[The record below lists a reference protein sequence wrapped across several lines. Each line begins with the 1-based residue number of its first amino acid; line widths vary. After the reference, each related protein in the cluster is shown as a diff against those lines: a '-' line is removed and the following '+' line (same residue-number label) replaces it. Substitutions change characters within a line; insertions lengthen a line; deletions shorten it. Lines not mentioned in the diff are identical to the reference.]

1 MAWLTA
7 PGTINRQLFTRN
19 VVRIEQHGS
28 GISIMSQHQEP
39 GAVSTHLQSFGDRF
53 RRSHTFD
60 DHVSSEAPS
69 QLAYSFD
76 SILGPANF
84 FDINTLVRPEAS
96 SCLQSMFRTSNH
108 NGFACSVI
116 QGEGQSG

>member
-53 RRSHTFD
+53 GRSHTFD
-60 DHVSSEAPS
+60 DNVSSKAPS
-69 QLAYSFD
+69 QLAYPFD
-76 SILGPANF
+76 SILGLADF
-84 FDINTLVRPEAS
+84 FDINAFVRPEAPG
-96 SCLQSMFRTSNH
+96 CLQSMFRASNDH
-108 NGFACSVI
+108 AFVRS
-116 QGEGQSG
+116 